1 MQNQTPPNY
10 TPIDTH
16 DCQRPVLF
24 IDTQAPLSDLA
35 ACAAHR
41 FTVVR
46 DLMDTL
52 SSLTLNDTHDCD
64 LERVTRSV
72 HLLTREGCAVLE
84 ALQLRAERFE
94 REVLSS
100 RVHK

>member
-1 MQNQTPPNY
+1 MIKPATPCY
-10 TPIDTH
+10 QPIDTH
-16 DCQRPVLF
+16 DTEQTVLF
-24 IDTQAPLSDLA
+24 IDTHAPLSDMA

-52 SSLTLNDTHDCD
+52 SSLTLTDTNDCD
-64 LERVTRSV
+64 LARITRGV

-84 ALQLRAERFE
+84 VLQMRAQRQEWD
-94 REVLSS
+94 LAASAA
-100 RVHK
+100 